1 MRRAR
6 QGYSGCVKRLA
17 FLLVAVLVFAAVPS
31 SGQTPAGD
39 GTDRWL
45 KLQWALEGQAI
56 RGRVYNE
63 FFRPADKVRL
73 RVDGLDAADQVV
85 ETRYE
90 WVLGV
95 VPALGNRYF
104 EVRVA
109 PGADHYRV
117 AVASYT
123 FILGRDRFP

>member
-1 MRRAR
+1 VRAARREYSGRMKRRA
-6 QGYSGCVKRLA
+6 L
-17 FLLVAVLVFAAVPS
+17 LLVALLVFAAVPS
-31 SGQTPAGD
+31 RGQTPAGD

-73 RVDGLDAADQVV
+73 RIDGLDAADQVV

-104 EVRVA
+104 EVRVP
-109 PGADHYRV
+109 PGADHFRV

-123 FILGRDRFP
+123 FILGPDRFP

>member
-1 MRRAR
+1 M
-6 QGYSGCVKRLA
+6 KRLA
-17 FLLVAVLVFAAVPS
+17 LVLVTTLVLGTAPAH
-31 SGQTPAGD
+31 GQVAAGD

-45 KLQWALEGQAI
+45 KLQWILEGAAI
-56 RGRVYNE
+56 RGWIYNE
-63 FFRPADKVRL
+63 YFRPADKIRL
-73 RVDGLDAADQVV
+73 RVDGLDAAGRLV

-104 EVRVA
+104 DVPVP
-109 PGADHYRV
+109 PGADHYHV

-123 FILGRDRFP
+123 FILGPDRFR